1 VIAIDSSAAGFTTSG
16 TGVALTPLALNPI
29 IVVPVPS
36 PVANPAAP
44 CVSLIVATPA
54 TVELHCPVCVKFC
67 VVPSVYVPVA
77 VYCCVIPSGIVAV
90 GGLIAIDS
98 SAAAVTVSNV
108 DPLIVPDVAVAVI
121 FAVPT
126 PTLLAT
132 PCIAAALLIVAVV
145 GVSELHVTVVV
156 RFCVLPSV
164 KVPVAVNPSVVPSGI
179 VGIAGVTAIETN
191 AAALTV
197 STVDPLIVP
206 DVAVAV
212 IFAVPVP
219 TLLATPCVPA
229 ALLIVATVGVS
240 ELHVTVLVMFCVL
253 PSVNIPVAVNV
264 CVVPSGIVGIA
275 GVTAIETSTAGVTV
289 SVVEPLIV
297 PMVALTVVLPTA
309 TVAATPCEFTVATLL
324 LAVLQVI
331 VFVRFKVLPSL

>member
-1 VIAIDSSAAGFTTSG
+1 VIAIDSSAAGVTTSA

-36 PVANPAAP
+36 PVANPATP
-44 CVSLIVATPA
+44 CVSLIVATVA
-54 TVELHCPVCVKFC
+54 TVELHCPDCVKFC

-77 VYCCVIPSGIVAV
+77 ANCCVIPSGIVAV
-90 GGLIAIDS
+90 VGLIAIDS

-108 DPLIVPDVAVAVI
+108 DPLIVPDAAAAVI

-132 PCIAAALLIVAVV
+132 PCIPAALLIVAV
-145 GVSELHVTVVV
+145 
-156 RFCVLPSV
+156 
-164 KVPVAVNPSVVPSGI
+164 
-179 VGIAGVTAIETN
+179 
-191 AAALTV
+191 
-197 STVDPLIVP
+197 
-206 DVAVAV
+206 
-212 IFAVPVP
+212 
-219 TLLATPCVPA
+219 
-229 ALLIVATVGVS
+229 VGVS

-253 PSVNIPVAVNV
+253 PSVNVPVAVNACV
-264 CVVPSGIVGIA
+264 VPSAIAGVAGATAIDTNAAALTVSVVEPLIVPIVAVIFAVPVPTLLATPCAPAALLIVATVGVSELQLTVLVRFCVLPSVNVPVAVNACVVPSGIVGIA
-275 GVTAIETSTAGVTV
+275 GVTAIDTSAAGVTV

-324 LAVLQVI
+324 FAVLQFTAVL
-331 VFVRFKVLPSL
+331 RFSVLPSL